1 MHFSSDVIVM
11 GLPPKV
17 NMLTSF
23 WYSLWG
29 LVSKNTTLWTLF
41 AWHFASSNQPVLWY
55 ASSGSLIC
63 TTQM

>member
-29 LVSKNTTLWTLF
+29 LVSKIRCSEHGSYVLPQCNSNLHKKSFINYCLF
-41 AWHFASSNQPVLWY
+41 KHV
-55 ASSGSLIC
+55 
-63 TTQM
+63 